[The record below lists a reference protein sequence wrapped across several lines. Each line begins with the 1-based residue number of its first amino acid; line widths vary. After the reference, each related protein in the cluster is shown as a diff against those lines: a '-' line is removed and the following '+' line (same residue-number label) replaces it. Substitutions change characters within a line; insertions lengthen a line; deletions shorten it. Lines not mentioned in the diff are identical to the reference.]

1 MTKLKPDYQSPV
13 WPTLS
18 SSDAPQAL
26 RKFKDLCQP
35 LYFSGSLKEKSEE
48 EQLSFLLIWSGDEG
62 WDLAFTWTLTNDE
75 KKKLST
81 YWTNFETYVAPRC
94 NFKLARYKVRTIKQ
108 EPSET
113 VDPFIK
119 KLHILVKECK
129 YIKPNDHIID
139 ALISGSNNPRV
150 QSVLFEHDNT
160 LTLDSPSD
168 RAENLCTA
176 STYCCPIQSL
186 RKVS

>member
-1 MTKLKPDYQSPV
+1 MDLVLIGRTA
-13 WPTLS
+13 S
-18 SSDAPQAL
+18 SQKIQRSLPAAVLLWLVKGKERGRTDKFSADLVRRQRLRPSLHVDAINR
-26 RKFKDLCQP
+26 RK
-35 LYFSGSLKEKSEE
+35 EE
-48 EQLSFLLIWSGDEG
+48 
-62 WDLAFTWTLTNDE
+62 
-75 KKKLST
+75 LST
-81 YWTNFETYVAPRC
+81 YWANFETYVAPRC

-113 VDPFIK
+113 VDPVIK

-150 QSVLFEHDNT
+150 QSVLLEHDNT

-168 RAENLCTA
+168 RAEKLCTA
-176 STYCCPIQSL
+176 STYCCPIQSF
-186 RKVS
+186 RKLS